1 MDGLNSNG
9 FDKPRQATIKCATIS
24 QGQFSEEVIVTLD
37 ALDGPLTGFFP
48 QSFIDMT
55 SGTIQVFVISEQGD
69 RYLID
74 LPSPTVTSGSKAWF
88 LKSSVTL
95 QRV

>member
-1 MDGLNSNG
+1 MDGLDRNG
-9 FDKPRQATIKCATIS
+9 FDKARQATIKCATIS
-24 QGQFSEEVIVTLD
+24 QGQFSGEVIVTLD
-37 ALDGPLTGFFP
+37 ALEGPLTGFFP

-55 SGTIQVFVISEQGD
+55 SRTIQVFVISEKND

-88 LKSSVTL
+88 PKSAVTL
-95 QRV
+95 QMV